1 VSFLACRI
9 YQDVDNN
16 GNKHVQHRLEQM
28 DLDHLSQG
36 EVLVRV
42 HYSGVNYKDAL
53 AATGKGAILKTFPL
67 NGGVDFSGVVES
79 SETAEFSAGDQ
90 VLVNGCGLGEIHDG
104 GLAEYAKV
112 PADWVIPIPNGL
124 NMKECMILGTAG
136 FTAALAVHRMLL
148 NGQTKGKGPIVIT
161 GASGGV
167 GSNAVSMLSSL
178 GFETIAVSGRRE
190 FDDYLASLG
199 ATKVCSAE
207 QLELSDRPLDKS
219 LFGGA
224 IDNVGGK
231 LLSQILAHTNLWGC
245 VASIGLADT
254 HKFDTTVFP
263 FILRGVSLLGVSST
277 NCPMPLRREIWKRLG
292 EDLKPDC
299 LDKIL
304 TEEVKLVNVSPVFE
318 QLLNRKRHGRTV
330 VNCL

>member
-1 VSFLACRI
+1 
-9 YQDVDNN
+9 
-16 GNKHVQHRLEQM
+16 
-28 DLDHLSQG
+28 
-36 EVLVRV
+36 
-42 HYSGVNYKDAL
+42 
-53 AATGKGAILKTFPL
+53 
-67 NGGVDFSGVVES
+67 
-79 SETAEFSAGDQ
+79 
-90 VLVNGCGLGEIHDG
+90 
-104 GLAEYAKV
+104 
-112 PADWVIPIPNGL
+112 
-124 NMKECMILGTAG
+124 
-136 FTAALAVHRMLL
+136 
-148 NGQTKGKGPIVIT
+148 
-161 GASGGV
+161 
-167 GSNAVSMLSSL
+167 MLSSL

-199 ATKVCSAE
+199 ATKVCSAK

>member
-1 VSFLACRI
+1 MSFLACRI

-112 PADWVIPIPNGL
+112 PADWIIPIPNGL

-207 QLELSDRPLDKS
+207 QLELSDGPLDKS

-277 NCPMPLRREIWKRLG
+277 NCPMSLRREIWKRLG